1 MRLTNCLEEA
11 TCVHVLMC
19 SPVVRFITFQPCF
32 LLNSQCYLFE
42 DEGKTK
48 VGSSSF
54 KINYVCVCVCV
65 CTTGGGRLF
74 PPTQVFRLL
83 PSELSH
89 LLQGNP
95 LFHSHSLLS
104 SLSEVNNSLHTL
116 SISCSAW
123 GRSSPN
129 NWRQLCKSLY
139 FPAFTASKC
148 IDRLLGVSF
157 SHEDSRN
164 CRFAIS

>member
-1 MRLTNCLEEA
+1 MPPLQWLRKDKYT
-11 TCVHVLMC
+11 
-19 SPVVRFITFQPCF
+19 ITFPSTSKNICSWF
-32 LLNSQCYLFE
+32 FDLSWYIFR
-42 DEGKTK
+42 
-48 VGSSSF
+48 VF
-54 KINYVCVCVCV
+54 FFNYVCVCVCV